1 MVKIPFAEP
10 LDDVVYGES
19 VRVSPLIRRVI
30 AHNPSKF
37 TYRGTGTYIVGN
49 GEVVVIDPGPILD
62 THRTALM
69 AALAGEKVV
78 GIVATHCHA
87 DHSPL
92 AQWLKEETGAPTY
105 AFGPHADVVAEDD
118 DAEDDDA
125 ENDDGDTVNNDAE
138 SNTVREHVDTEFVP
152 DVYVSDGDVFIA
164 RDGWSLSGVFTPGHT
179 SNHLCV
185 ALDVEQA
192 LFTGDHVMGWSTTVI
207 SPPDGN
213 MADYFSSLRKVQAR
227 SDSILWPT
235 HGNPV
240 HNPEEFLVAY
250 LRHREEREAD
260 ILAMVRS
267 GVCDITT
274 IVGHLY
280 RDVNKELHK
289 AAGRSVRA
297 HLVKL
302 VAESLVAVEGG
313 GEARRSSRYQAV

>member
-1 MVKIPFAEP
+1 MVKIPFSQP
-10 LDDVVYGES
+10 LDNVVYGES

-37 TYRGTGTYIVGN
+37 TYRGTGTYIVGS

-69 AALAGEKVV
+69 AALTGEKVV

-105 AFGPHADVVAEDD
+105 AFGPHGDVITEDD
-118 DAEDDDA
+118 DAEDDDT
-125 ENDDGDTVNNDAE
+125 DDDDADKDAE

-152 DVYVSDGDVFIA
+152 DVYVSDGDTFIA
-164 RDGWSLSGVFTPGHT
+164 RDEWSLSGVFTPGHT

-213 MADYFSSLRKVQAR
+213 MADYFSSLRKVHAR
-227 SDSILWPT
+227 SDTILWPT

-240 HNPEEFLVAY
+240 HNPQEFLAAY
-250 LRHREEREAD
+250 LEHRVEREAD

-267 GVCDITT
+267 GVRDITT
-274 IVGHLY
+274 IVNHLY

-302 VAESLVAVEGG
+302 VDESLVAVEGG
-313 GEARRSSRYQAV
+313 GEARRTSQYQAV

>member
-1 MVKIPFAEP
+1 MVKIPFATP
-10 LDDVVYGES
+10 LDNVAYGES

-30 AHNPSKF
+30 ARNPSKF

-62 THRTALM
+62 AHQTALLS
-69 AALAGEKVV
+69 ALVGEKVV
-78 GIVATHCHA
+78 GIVVTHCHA

-92 AQWLKEETGAPTY
+92 AQWLKEETGAPTF
-105 AFGPHADVVAEDD
+105 AFGPHGEVVAEDD
-118 DAEDDDA
+118 DDDDTTH
-125 ENDDGDTVNNDAE
+125 DDVDDAE
-138 SNTVREHVDTEFVP
+138 SNKVREHVDTEFIP
-152 DVYVSDGDVFIA
+152 DVFVNDNDVFIT
-164 RDGWSLSGVFTPGHT
+164 RDEWSLSGVFTPGHT

-185 ALDVEQA
+185 ALDAEKA

-213 MADYFSSLRKVQAR
+213 MADYFASLRKVQSRNDA
-227 SDSILWPT
+227 ILWPT

-240 HNPEEFLVAY
+240 HNPQEFLVAY
-250 LRHREEREAD
+250 LQHREEREAD

-267 GVCDITT
+267 GTSSITA
-274 IVGHLY
+274 IVDHLY

-302 VAESLVAVEGG
+302 VSESLVAVEGG
-313 GEARRSSRYQAV
+313 GEPTRNARFCAL